1 MGTMF
6 PNSHMGTSITF
17 PCSHKNISEQKLIW
31 TPFPYNYMGTCQQ
44 KLQQN
49 SSEYFK
55 IINTYVNLDT
65 DKVFVYFL
73 IFRVSNMSYN
83 NIKIDSTSKIAESGG
98 HEHVILSFFV
108 QGSEHSL
115 LTQQEIEG
123 LVYQI

>member
-1 MGTMF
+1 M
-6 PNSHMGTSITF
+6 SI
-17 PCSHKNISEQKLIW
+17 KE
-31 TPFPYNYMGTCQQ
+31 
-44 KLQQN
+44 KLQLN
-49 SSEYFK
+49 LLEYFK
-55 IINTYVNLDT
+55 ISDAYVNLDT
-65 DKVFVYFL
+65 DKVFIHFL

-83 NIKIDSTSKIAESGG
+83 NIKIDSTSKIDESGG

>member
-1 MGTMF
+1 MIDFSKVSLSGAVAAIKSAVPRNKF
-6 PNSHMGTSITF
+6 VQE
-17 PCSHKNISEQKLIW
+17 CSVPESAGASVEILLGIQ
-31 TPFPYNYMGTCQQ
+31 Y
-44 KLQQN
+44 
-49 SSEYFK
+49 
-55 IINTYVNLDT
+55 T
-65 DKVFVYFL
+65 DKVFIHFL

-83 NIKIDSTSKIAESGG
+83 NIKIDSTSKIAESEG

>member
-1 MGTMF
+1 
-6 PNSHMGTSITF
+6 
-17 PCSHKNISEQKLIW
+17 
-31 TPFPYNYMGTCQQ
+31 
-44 KLQQN
+44 
-49 SSEYFK
+49 
-55 IINTYVNLDT
+55 
-65 DKVFVYFL
+65 
-73 IFRVSNMSYN
+73 MSYN